1 MSKSPIEYLRHILDE
16 INFLEQEVHDYSE
29 DQFLRDELKQR
40 AFSRSL
46 EIIGEAVKMV
56 PDQFR
61 SKHLEIDW
69 KSFAGLR
76 DKLIHH
82 YFGVDYAIVW
92 DVVMNELPGLK
103 EKLLVILKS
112 SPSSADGV

>member
-1 MSKSPIEYLRHILDE
+1 MSKSPIEYLKHILDE
-16 INFLEQEVHDYSE
+16 ITFLEQEVNNYTE
-29 DQFLRDELKQR
+29 DQFMRDELKQR
-40 AFSRSL
+40 AFARSV

-56 PDQFR
+56 PDDFR
-61 SKHLEIDW
+61 SHFPEIDW

-92 DVVMNELPGLK
+92 DVVINELPDLK
-103 EKLLVILKS
+103 QKIVQIIQT
-112 SPSSADGV
+112 A

>member
-1 MSKSPIEYLRHILDE
+1 MSKSPIEYLKHILDE
-16 INFLEQEVHDYSE
+16 ITFLEGETADYTE
-29 DQFLRDELKQR
+29 DEFMRDDLKQR
-40 AFSRSL
+40 AFARSL

-56 PDQFR
+56 PDEFR
-61 SKHLEIDW
+61 AKHPEIDW

-103 EKLLVILKS
+103 NNLEHILKIQ
-112 SPSSADGV
+112 PK

>member
-1 MSKSPIEYLRHILDE
+1 MSKSPIEYLKHIVDE
-16 INFLEQEVHDYSE
+16 IEFLEGQIRNLSE
-29 DQFLRDELKQR
+29 DQFMHDELKQR

-46 EIIGEAVKMV
+46 EIIGEATKMV
-56 PDQFR
+56 SDEFR
-61 SKHLEIDW
+61 STYPNIDW

-92 DVVMNELPGLK
+92 DVVTNELPPLK
-103 EKLLVILKS
+103 EKLIAILNIQES
-112 SPSSADGV
+112 S